1 MSWSYWINLILFHI
15 FYWQLYSSLLSST
28 CCLSHG
34 AKNAH
39 LHLNSVTKIITLAA
53 FRRQYSATNFLLLP
67 KITYVESSDS
77 RQFSTVLSYW
87 TKHHRHHNK
96 ITIWIAWHNTSY
108 RVFPGFL
115 QKRNWKIDTSLGA
128 VGRRGSKPFFLTLQ
142 TGRKFPLGTEENKI
156 YIFNSSG
163 NM

>member
-28 CCLSHG
+28 CCLWHG
-34 AKNAH
+34 AKNVH

-67 KITYVESSDS
+67 KITYIESSDS

-87 TKHHRHHNK
+87 TKHRRHHNK
-96 ITIWIAWHNTSY
+96 ITIWIVWHNTTLWNETLRAAWWTSPASWWSPASSP
-108 RVFPGFL
+108 RWPGPP
-115 QKRNWKIDTSLGA
+115 A
-128 VGRRGSKPFFLTLQ
+128 RGSGTGPVSLPVW
-142 TGRKFPLGTEENKI
+142 GRKIIHPLCVW
-156 YIFNSSG
+156 
-163 NM
+163 